1 VNTSIVETSVLE
13 EEIWRAWVQKGKR
26 REKGSARTARML
38 AGAAAV
44 LLAMGSGFYFLAMR

>member
-1 VNTSIVETSVLE
+1 MNTSIVETAVLE
-13 EEIWRAWVQKGKR
+13 EEIWRAWVQRGKR
-26 REKGSARTARML
+26 RDKGSARTARML